1 MNAQPRYAFLDLFS
15 GPFFFFF
22 AGAVFLGEVSFE
34 CISEVCPTLDNAEEI
49 LERSARQNCLFWIV
63 FLFFFLV
70 FAFCFLT
77 AILKPSY
84 VELSSEAPPH

>member
-22 AGAVFLGEVSFE
+22 AGAVFLGEASFE

-49 LERSARQNCLFWIV
+49 LER
-63 FLFFFLV
+63 
-70 FAFCFLT
+70 
-77 AILKPSY
+77 
-84 VELSSEAPPH
+84 